1 MIPIQIPNSDESL
14 NAHWN
19 GIKTIFSKANWQT
32 ILDWIE
38 EKELESILGNSK
50 EKQIK
55 NLILA
60 SPSLLRQIVN
70 KVGGVINT
78 EDAQDHN
85 LGFIKTKYKS
95 FTGREEHLYRPSDL
109 VENLGIKVCP
119 YCNRTFILSTKKN
132 NGKIKRTDQLDHF
145 FPKSRY
151 PYLAL
156 CFYNLIPSC
165 SACNHIKD
173 EQEIGLSPYEIEK
186 ADDVLKFEW
195 KPKDASFS
203 YPKGNI
209 VITPKPNPK
218 TNGQMQSNIE
228 VLGLDQLYQNHDD
241 VVKELLLKG
250 KVYSKAYIK
259 SLVNAF
265 STLIESEEEAIRLI
279 TCNYTN
285 EEDLGKRPL
294 AKLTRDIARE
304 VKFIK

>member
-1 MIPIQIPNSDESL
+1 MIPIIIPDTQNSLNVHWTGVESL
-14 NAHWN
+14 
-19 GIKTIFSKANWQT
+19 FSKANKQD
-32 ILDWIE
+32 ILKWV
-38 EKELESILGNSK
+38 KRNELETLLGSEVN
-50 EKQIK
+50 KQIK

-60 SPSLLRQIVN
+60 TPSLLRQIAN
-70 KVGGVINT
+70 KVGGVLNT
-78 EDAQDHN
+78 KDAQNFN
-85 LGFIKTKYKS
+85 LGFIKTKYNS

-119 YCNRTFILSTKKN
+119 YCNRTFIISTKRKN
-132 NGKIKRTDQLDHF
+132 GEIKRTDQLDHF

-165 SACNHIKD
+165 SACNHIKK
-173 EQEIGLSPYEIEK
+173 EQEIGLSPYEIER
-186 ADDVLKFEW
+186 ADDVITFEW
-195 KPKDASFS
+195 KPKDSSFA

-209 VITPKPNPK
+209 LITPTPNTK
-218 TNGQMQSNIE
+218 VNGQMQSNIDAF
-228 VLGLDQLYQNHDD
+228 GLKDLYQNHDD

-250 KVYSKAYIK
+250 EIYTKEYID
-259 SLVNAF
+259 SLVESF
-265 STLIESEEEAIRLI
+265 PDLIENEEVATRLI
-279 TCNYTN
+279 TCNYTS